1 MEKLHKLSFLGV
13 CRGAQPTLY
22 SSCPS
27 HEPSPRAGSLQST
40 AAERRYLYNLS
51 PLRSFIASLHLSSP
65 PESREEMLGFF
76 LSFLFIFSNLKIEV
90 ELIYSVE
97 LVSVY
102 SKMIQLYIHEYIVC
116 IYSFSDS
123 FLFQILPRY

>member
-1 MEKLHKLSFLGV
+1 MLKVSELFPFQKDIGDFRVGNLEKLHKLSFLGA

-27 HEPSPRAGSLQST
+27 HEPSPRAGSLHSR

-51 PLRSFIASLHLSSP
+51 PLRSFIASLLLSSP

-97 LVSVY
+97 
-102 SKMIQLYIHEYIVC
+102 
-116 IYSFSDS
+116 
-123 FLFQILPRY
+123 FQCTAK